1 MLNVEG
7 VLVLGFKK
15 KAVFLTW
22 RVFLLL
28 PHCAESFSRTHL
40 KYLSIVRPKKKLHL
54 LQKLIYLLIVQ
65 PGHDL

>member
-1 MLNVEG
+1 MLNIEG

-15 KAVFLTW
+15 KAVFLAW

-54 LQKLIYLLIVQ
+54 LQ
-65 PGHDL
+65 